1 MDKLIYTRG
10 TYSKEIQ
17 KVELDVNE
25 NVDIHDFK
33 RVCKRLACALG
44 YDSNSV
50 EEAFNDNLDKKKS
63 SSNIIKKI
71 LKG

>member
-10 TYSKEIQ
+10 THSNEIQ

-25 NVDIHDFK
+25 NIDIHDFK

-44 YDSNSV
+44 YDTNSV
-50 EEAFNDNLDKKKS
+50 EEAFDGKTKTVDKLKQ
-63 SSNIIKKI
+63 I

>member
-44 YDSNSV
+44 YDSTSV
-50 EEAFNDNLDKKKS
+50 EEAFGDNSDRKKPPTS
-63 SSNIIKKI
+63 IIKKI

>member
-10 TYSKEIQ
+10 TYSNEIQ

-25 NVDIHDFK
+25 NIDIYEFK

-50 EEAFNDNLDKKKS
+50 EEVFEDKKRPIDK
-63 SSNIIKKI
+63 IKKI

>member
-10 TYSKEIQ
+10 TYSNEIQ

-25 NVDIHDFK
+25 NIDIHEFK

-44 YDSNSV
+44 YDSVSV
-50 EEAFNDNLDKKKS
+50 EDTFTGKSAPVDKLKQ
-63 SSNIIKKI
+63 I